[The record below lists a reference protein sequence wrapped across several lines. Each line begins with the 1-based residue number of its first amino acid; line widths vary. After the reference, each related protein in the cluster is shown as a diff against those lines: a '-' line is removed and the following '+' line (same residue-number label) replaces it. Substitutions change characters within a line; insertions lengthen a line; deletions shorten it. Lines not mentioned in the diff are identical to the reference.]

1 VRNKILT
8 KDNLKKLNW
17 HGSCDCCFCGCNET
31 VDHLF
36 FKCSVARY
44 VWRVI
49 QVALHLDF
57 IPKNIKELFDI
68 WMKGPKNKIT
78 NMFLFGCGA
87 VLWAIWRTRNDWC
100 FGDKTV
106 LDSSNVIFFAAS
118 SWIPGLFG
126 IKRRKK
132 DGGTRKQ
139 AHQKD
144 GK

>member
-1 VRNKILT
+1 
-8 KDNLKKLNW
+8 
-17 HGSCDCCFCGCNET
+17 
-31 VDHLF
+31 
-36 FKCSVARY
+36 
-44 VWRVI
+44 
-49 QVALHLDF
+49 
-57 IPKNIKELFDI
+57 
-68 WMKGPKNKIT
+68 
-78 NMFLFGCGA
+78 
-87 VLWAIWRTRNDWC
+87 
-100 FGDKTV
+100 V